1 MELFQFYSIG
11 DFINK
16 PQSKTEFEI
25 LQFDSMEEPDVDD
38 VHRHTF
44 YEILWVDSGKSRQII
59 DYVPHNLGSRSL
71 FFISPGQVHE
81 FEAWQPLQGGTIMF
95 TRDFFLMG
103 RQDNHSLFELSFL
116 DNAYTNPQLQ
126 LGTGEFTAVRSTI
139 TQLLHEK
146 GRKNPDEQI
155 LQSLLHILLRQIQR
169 GVDSKSTHKKLKRHL
184 ILQKQF
190 QELIDRNFKTN
201 NTAQYYADELNIT
214 QHHLNRIIKEQT
226 GKTATELIRARTLL
240 EAKRMLTFTDMTIS
254 EIAAELGFFDSSY
267 FAKIFKKEEGVSA
280 SAFHQRMSE
289 KYRTR

>member
-1 MELFQFYSIG
+1 MFNLFNIG

-25 LQFDSMEEPDVDD
+25 LEFSTMTEPDVDD

-59 DYVPHNLGSRSL
+59 DYVPHTLGSRSL

-103 RQDNHSLFELSFL
+103 RQDNHALFELSFL
-116 DNAYTNPQLQ
+116 DNAYTSPQLR
-126 LGTGEFTAVRSTI
+126 LGASEFKAVRNTI
-139 TQLLHEK
+139 TQLLQERK
-146 GRKNPDEQI
+146 GKNPDEQI

-169 GVDSKSTHKKLKRHL
+169 GVDGKTDYEKPKRYL

-190 QELIDRNFKTN
+190 QELIEQNFKTN
-201 NTAQYYADELNIT
+201 NTTQYYADELNIT

-240 EAKRMLTFTDMTIS
+240 EAKRMLTFTDLTIS

-280 SAFHQRMSE
+280 SAFQQRMSE
-289 KYRTR
+289 KYRIR